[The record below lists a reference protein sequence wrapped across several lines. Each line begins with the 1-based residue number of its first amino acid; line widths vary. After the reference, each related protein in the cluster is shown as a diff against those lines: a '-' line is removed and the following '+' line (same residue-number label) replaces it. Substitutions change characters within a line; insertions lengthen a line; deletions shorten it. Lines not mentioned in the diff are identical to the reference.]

1 MHLVEQVESREALGG
16 NVTLGLVHA
25 DPQQLSA
32 IFAALWRAVFTFE
45 KQFSR
50 FIPESE
56 LSRFNAQAGLK
67 IPVSDDFRAILQA
80 AQELAVSTNGLY
92 NPFVLPAIQRA
103 GYTASAVPR
112 YTHEPT
118 PDYTERRVVSA
129 DKLELGDAWARI
141 PYGTAI
147 DLGGCGKGY
156 LADRL
161 GDIARAHG
169 ATGYWLELSGD
180 IATYGLD
187 AAGQPITI
195 AAQNASSEHT
205 ARTIICP
212 PEPFGVATSGTF
224 RRTTQTSTI
233 REHHIIDP
241 TTGKPAQTDI
251 ALATV
256 CAPSAVAAD
265 VLASCAVICGSEH
278 APAYLA
284 DHGATSWL
292 LQIRSTTGVDTVSDG
307 PYIQVA
313 QETTHA

>member
-16 NVTLGLVHA
+16 SVTLGLVHA
-25 DPQQLSA
+25 DTQQLPA

-56 LSRFNAQAGLK
+56 LSRLNSQAGIK
-67 IPVSDDFRAILQA
+67 IPVSDNFRAILQA

-103 GYTASAVPR
+103 GYAASAIPR

-129 DKLELGDAWARI
+129 DKLELGDTWARI

-169 ATGYWLELSGD
+169 VAGYWLELSGD

-187 AAGQPITI
+187 GAGQPITI
-195 AAQNASSEHT
+195 AVQNASSEQT
-205 ARTIICP
+205 ARIITCP
-212 PEPFGVATSGTF
+212 PEPFGIATSGTF
-224 RRTTQTSTI
+224 RRTTQTSTV

-241 TTGKPAQTDI
+241 ATGKPAKTDV

-265 VLASCAVICGSEH
+265 VLASCAVIRGSAK
-278 APAYLA
+278 APRYLA

-292 LQIRSTTGVDTVSDG
+292 LQIHTPTGINTVAHG
-307 PYIQVA
+307 PYIQA
-313 QETTHA
+313 EHETAHA